1 MSELPCTTPSEA
13 RRVWE
18 AMGRTSTRRVARQ
31 LTQSGRRVSHE
42 TINRWR
48 RQGWRALDGEP
59 RHPLDNI
66 FTAYQL
72 TPTSS
77 DNLHLSARF
86 KSAGST
92 HRLAQLCPIVGWSGQ
107 RFRAKK
113 AEAEAAVAGNTA
125 SHSRSFTRH

>member
-31 LTQSGRRVSHE
+31 LTQSGRRVSRE

-59 RHPLDNI
+59 RHPLDIAREHLDDAVPLLTGNPLT
-66 FTAYQL
+66 TARTVVLESIDQDTL
-72 TPTSS
+72 GFDVPPT
-77 DNLHLSARF
+77 LL
-86 KSAGST
+86 
-92 HRLAQLCPIVGWSGQ
+92 V
-107 RFRAKK
+107 RAD
-113 AEAEAAVAGNTA
+113 EVIE
-125 SHSRSFTRH
+125 